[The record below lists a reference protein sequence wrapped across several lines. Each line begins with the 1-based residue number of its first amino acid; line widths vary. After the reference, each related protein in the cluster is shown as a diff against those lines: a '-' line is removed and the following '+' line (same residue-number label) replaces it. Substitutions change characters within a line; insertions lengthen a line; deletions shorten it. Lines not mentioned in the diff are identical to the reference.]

1 MFAFDSSFHSF
12 IPSPASQHYKT
23 FLLYRAFHCFI
34 SLRLSLLIQ
43 YHLGHSFAASQPLS
57 VDQFSDH
64 FSSTI
69 TAKSSTFIPYIGPV
83 IINGILYTPSEPLT
97 PKDSQSLKEVDHPQE
112 VEPTPEPD
120 PPQIPASVQ
129 SFHQEVLQP
138 EVKSSSHSQSFVPAP
153 TRDIQTQTDF
163 PIYNPVLV
171 ILPSAAIMP
180 GPQFGA
186 LGATFTVVRAMQFVS
201 LIAIIG
207 MTSNFIDQM
216 VKLDQKPPSVL
227 IGTLSVVSLL
237 TSPSNPSSR
246 RNSNKNFIDGYHSPL
261 RPNLL
266 RSLLG
271 LHAPLLNLHRPRLHH
286 PHRRHRRRRHGRQAP
301 LLPRLRSPLQ
311 LRRQHLLLP
320 RLRRREHEQG
330 QLLGLGRRLKDDL
343 FRAEEYLGSE
353 HCALYPVCV

>member
-1 MFAFDSSFHSF
+1 MG

-227 IGTLSVVSLL
+227 IAVIVVAVTVGKPLSYLDCAALSNSGGSTSSFLASVGENMSKVNYWVWAGATKTTCFELKSIWGLSIALCILFAFSSVVSICL
-237 TSPSNPSSR
+237 
-246 RNSNKNFIDGYHSPL
+246 
-261 RPNLL
+261 
-266 RSLLG
+266 
-271 LHAPLLNLHRPRLHH
+271 
-286 PHRRHRRRRHGRQAP
+286 
-301 LLPRLRSPLQ
+301 
-311 LRRQHLLLP
+311 
-320 RLRRREHEQG
+320 
-330 QLLGLGRRLKDDL
+330 
-343 FRAEEYLGSE
+343 
-353 HCALYPVCV
+353 

>member
-1 MFAFDSSFHSF
+1 MGFHSF
-12 IPSPASQHYKT
+12 IPSPPSQHYKT

-97 PKDSQSLKEVDHPQE
+97 PKDSQSLKEVDHP
-112 VEPTPEPD
+112 
-120 PPQIPASVQ
+120 
-129 SFHQEVLQP
+129 QEVLQP

-227 IGTLSVVSLL
+227 IGTLSVTVITVLYVLISYVLYWDSMLPFLISPALDSTILIAVIVVAVTVGKPLSYLDCAALSNSGGSTSSFLASVGENMSKVNYWVWAGASKTTCFELKSIWGLSIALCILFAFSSVVSICLW
-237 TSPSNPSSR
+237 R
-246 RNSNKNFIDGYHSPL
+246 K
-261 RPNLL
+261 
-266 RSLLG
+266 
-271 LHAPLLNLHRPRLHH
+271 
-286 PHRRHRRRRHGRQAP
+286 
-301 LLPRLRSPLQ
+301 
-311 LRRQHLLLP
+311 
-320 RLRRREHEQG
+320 
-330 QLLGLGRRLKDDL
+330 LKVVGPAKDI
-343 FRAEEYLGSE
+343 EN
-353 HCALYPVCV
+353 

>member
-1 MFAFDSSFHSF
+1 MG

-227 IGTLSVVSLL
+227 IGTLSVTVITVLYVLISYVLYWDSMLPFLISTALDSTILIAVIVVAVTVGKPLSYLASVGENMSKVNCWVWAGASKTTCFELKSIWGLSIALCILFTFSSVVSICLW
-237 TSPSNPSSR
+237 R
-246 RNSNKNFIDGYHSPL
+246 K
-261 RPNLL
+261 
-266 RSLLG
+266 
-271 LHAPLLNLHRPRLHH
+271 
-286 PHRRHRRRRHGRQAP
+286 
-301 LLPRLRSPLQ
+301 
-311 LRRQHLLLP
+311 
-320 RLRRREHEQG
+320 
-330 QLLGLGRRLKDDL
+330 LKVVGPAKDI
-343 FRAEEYLGSE
+343 EN
-353 HCALYPVCV
+353 

>member
-1 MFAFDSSFHSF
+1 MG

-171 ILPSAAIMP
+171 ILPSAAII
-180 GPQFGA
+180 
-186 LGATFTVVRAMQFVS
+186 R
-201 LIAIIG
+201 

-227 IGTLSVVSLL
+227 IGTLSVTVITVLYVLISYVLYWDSMLPFLISPALDSTILIAVIVVAVTVGKPLSYLDCAALSNSGGSTSSFLASVGENMSKVNYWVWAGASKTTCFELKSIWGLSIALCILFAFSSVVSICLW
-237 TSPSNPSSR
+237 R
-246 RNSNKNFIDGYHSPL
+246 K
-261 RPNLL
+261 
-266 RSLLG
+266 
-271 LHAPLLNLHRPRLHH
+271 
-286 PHRRHRRRRHGRQAP
+286 
-301 LLPRLRSPLQ
+301 
-311 LRRQHLLLP
+311 
-320 RLRRREHEQG
+320 
-330 QLLGLGRRLKDDL
+330 LKVVGPAKDI
-343 FRAEEYLGSE
+343 EN
-353 HCALYPVCV
+353 